1 MSAGPQSWI
10 SWFDAATVARGSGYA
25 DNGDVERVVEKGG
38 VVTATVQGHARYRL
52 EIRLAGLVYDETQ
65 GVLAEDVQST
75 CSCPVGWNCKH
86 AVAALLSLARMRDLP
101 DGLDSEDSDEQQTRP
116 VASIGPPTAKTPSP
130 EPLLPVATPLRD
142 EAAQQIGTW
151 LKSIGGL
158 NAGLGG
164 DLRLTWHIL
173 APREGVDLRWRV
185 VPVLAKR
192 LKSGGWGVGK
202 RFPDVRRAQEQLSQ
216 SLAHG
221 ELGLL
226 RRIASLHHPHHP
238 WEEGWLDASCGATGS
253 LLHDLIASGD
263 CYLDSFAGGP
273 MVVGTARPAS
283 LAWSGGRDGWRL
295 ELRGSGGRMIPT
307 DPPWW
312 IERTIAGPLETG
324 LGAAAFDA
332 VRTMPLIP
340 PSLLPTALPVL
351 ARLVP
356 GLPDAPISPTAV
368 PPVGY
373 MMRCRV
379 RMAPVNGYMHAG
391 FDIECLAVWLRYGD
405 VLVEPDGATA
415 ARGPDGRTLVRDLPS
430 EQSLL
435 AQLGGFGL
443 GLDGD
448 LKLVRGS
455 GAPRSQVP
463 LALHR
468 ANLETAQRGGLPNVE
483 LPAAVLAAARA
494 AGWTIEGSDAALPDL
509 AAETVEV
516 SIGEP
521 RGIDW
526 FELNLGVQV
535 GDERIDLT
543 PVIARLVAGGPQAR
557 AELPRVELAGRTW
570 LLMALADGRMV
581 RLPEAEVLRLA
592 SHIEALFDAQPAA
605 GRGWK
610 VDPALAL
617 QLDDLAGG
625 RGLSGERLNTMV
637 TALRRLSV
645 PAEAESPPG
654 LLAELRPY
662 QRTGLGWM
670 QRLREA
676 GVGGILADDMGLGK
690 TVQTIAFLCAEH
702 AAGRLDKPAL
712 VICPASVVGT
722 WRRELERFAP
732 SLRVGV
738 LHGAERERDAVVL
751 AGQHVL
757 ITTYGTL
764 LRDQDLLESIELH
777 LAICDEAQTIKNAA
791 AKAGAAVRRLRAHH
805 RLALS
810 GTPLENHLGELHTLM
825 HWLVPGLL
833 GDRARFERIFRKP
846 IEQSGDMQRAGLLR
860 SRIAPFV
867 LRRTKGQ
874 VAPELPPRTE
884 TLVPLE
890 LTPIQRELYESVRLT
905 MDKRIRDA
913 LAEKGLARSR
923 IDILD
928 ALLKLRQVC
937 CDPRLVRGS
946 EVQTASSAKL
956 DWLSDTL
963 PELVEDGRRILLF
976 SQFTSLLDLV
986 ESDVLK
992 PAKLDW
998 LRLDGST
1005 RDRQDLVERF
1015 QRGEAPVFLLSLKAG
1030 GTGLTLTAADTVIL
1044 LDPWWNPAAEAQAAD
1059 RAHRIGQDKPV
1070 FVYRPICTGSVE
1082 ERIQELQARK
1092 RGLADALWDGTGQVG
1107 GDLDEDDLAALLAP
1121 LPD

>member
-1 MSAGPQSWI
+1 MSSGPQPWLA
-10 SWFDAATVARGSGYA
+10 WFDASTVERGIGYA
-25 DNGDVERVVEKGG
+25 DNGDVERVSEKSG
-38 VVTATVQGHARYRL
+38 VVTASVQGHARYRL
-52 EIRLAGLVYDETQ
+52 EIRLSGMVCDDER
-65 GVLAEDVQST
+65 GILADDLQAT

-86 AVAALLSLARMRDLP
+86 AVAALLALARDRNLP
-101 DGLDSEDSDEQQTRP
+101 DGLEAGPSDTPVLRPTAPAAAAPSRP
-116 VASIGPPTAKTPSP
+116 VTP
-130 EPLLPVATPLRD
+130 EPQLPVATPVRD

-173 APREGVDLRWRV
+173 SPREGVDLRWRV

-216 SLAHG
+216 SIAHG
-221 ELGLL
+221 ELALL

-238 WEEGWLDASCGATGS
+238 WEEGWLDASCGATGA
-253 LLHDLIASGD
+253 LLNDLIATGD
-263 CYLDSFAGGP
+263 CYLDGFQGGP
-273 MVVGTARPAS
+273 LTVAETRPTT
-283 LAWSGGRDGWRL
+283 LAWNGGRDGWRL
-295 ELRGSGGRMIPT
+295 ELRGPAGRMIPT

-312 IERTIAGPLETG
+312 IDGAQAGALATG
-324 LGAAAFDA
+324 LDAAAFDA

-340 PSLLPTALPVL
+340 PALLPTALPVL

-356 GLPDAPISPTAV
+356 GLPDAPMAPSAV
-368 PPVGY
+368 PPSGY
-373 MMRCRV
+373 LMLCRV
-379 RMAPVNGYMHAG
+379 RMAPLNGYMHAG
-391 FDIECLAVWLRYGD
+391 FEVESLAVWLRYGE

-415 ARGPDGRTLVRDLPS
+415 ARGPDGRTLVRDLPA
-430 EQSLL
+430 EHTLL
-435 AQLGGFGL
+435 AQLAGFGL
-443 GLDGD
+443 GFDGD
-448 LKLVRGS
+448 LKLVRGA

-463 LALHR
+463 LAIHR
-468 ANLETAQRGGLPNVE
+468 ASFEQAQRSGSATID
-483 LPAAVLAAARA
+483 LPAAVIAAARA
-494 AGWTIEGSDAALPDL
+494 TGWTVEGSSDALPDL

-516 SIGEP
+516 TIGEP

-535 GDERIDLT
+535 GAERIDLT

-557 AELPRVELAGRTW
+557 AELPRVDLAGRTW

-617 QLDDLAGG
+617 QLDDLSGG
-625 RGLSGERLNTMV
+625 RGLNGERLNTMV

-645 PAEAESPPG
+645 PGEADPPPG
-654 LLAELRPY
+654 LTAELRPY

-690 TVQTIAFLCAEH
+690 TVQTIAFLCSEH
-702 AAGRLDKPAL
+702 AAGRLDRPAL

-732 SLRVGV
+732 ALTIGV
-738 LHGAERERDAVVL
+738 LHGADRERDAAVL
-751 AGQHVL
+751 SGHHVL

-777 LAICDEAQTIKNAA
+777 LAICDEAQTIKNAS
-791 AKAGAAVRRLRAHH
+791 AKAGAAVRRLRARH

-884 TLVPLE
+884 SLVPLE
-890 LTPIQRELYESVRLT
+890 LTALQRELYESVRLA

-946 EVQTASSAKL
+946 DVQSASSAKL
-956 DWLSDTL
+956 DWLSDTV
-963 PELVEDGRRILLF
+963 PELVEDGRRILIF

-992 PAKLDW
+992 LAKLDW

-1070 FVYRPICTGSVE
+1070 FVYRPICAGTVE

-1107 GDLDEDDLAALLAP
+1107 GELSEDDLAALMAP